1 MAFPG
6 KQITNSKNGQT
17 YRFIQ
22 TAASTGGKMLEME
35 SVYVPNTPEP
45 ILHYHPRQD
54 EYFKIL
60 DGDVTVK
67 IGTGIKILHA
77 GDELHIPAGTHHG
90 MWNPTNRKAIVNWF
104 TSDSFN
110 HKPFLGYVSI
120 DKTTLSG
127 TKNFVLYFN
136 TACPDTGLPGRV

>member
-1 MAFPG
+1 MKQFLTSLYLSPHDFMAFAG

-17 YRFIQ
+17 YRFIK

-60 DGDVTVK
+60 EGEVTVK
-67 IGTGIKILHA
+67 MGTETKVLHA
-77 GDELHIPAGTHHG
+77 GDEMHIPAGTHHG
-90 MWNPTNRKAIVNWF
+90 MWNPTNRQAV
-104 TSDSFN
+104 
-110 HKPFLGYVSI
+110 
-120 DKTTLSG
+120 
-127 TKNFVLYFN
+127 
-136 TACPDTGLPGRV
+136 